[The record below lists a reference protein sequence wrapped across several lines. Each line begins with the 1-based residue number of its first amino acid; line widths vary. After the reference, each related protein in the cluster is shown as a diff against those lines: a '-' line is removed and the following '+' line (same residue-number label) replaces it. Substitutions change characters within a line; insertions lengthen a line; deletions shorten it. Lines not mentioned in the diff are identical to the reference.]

1 MKKALIFFVA
11 AVLVLIASAYYA
23 RASQSQDICSNNTD
37 FISITLAG

>member
-23 RASQSQDICSNNTD
+23 KAGQSQEICVNNVNS
-37 FISITLAG
+37 ISITLSG